1 MLAKP
6 RCTLGYH
13 RSPLRGCKQVRR
25 FPISRYFPTSAEC
38 GHHTIFGTT
47 PIRTFAGD
55 HVQLSLVDVPAG
67 GVIDWHS
74 HGNEQTGMMIAGRAT
89 FYIGDEQQ
97 TLGPGDFYFIPG
109 GVRHRVVAV
118 DGPAQALDVFY
129 PIRDEY
135 R

>member
-1 MLAKP
+1 M
-6 RCTLGYH
+6 
-13 RSPLRGCKQVRR
+13 SR
-25 FPISRYFPTSAEC
+25 FFPTPDEC
-38 GHHTIFGTT
+38 GRHTIFGNTT
-47 PIRTFAGD
+47 IRTFAGD

-74 HGNEQTGMMIAGRAT
+74 HPNEQIGMVTAGKLT
-89 FYIGDEQQ
+89 FFIGAEER

-109 GVRHRVVAV
+109 GVSHRVVAV
-118 DGPAQALDVFY
+118 DGPAQALDEFY

>member
-1 MLAKP
+1 M
-6 RCTLGYH
+6 
-13 RSPLRGCKQVRR
+13 SR
-25 FPISRYFPTSAEC
+25 FFPTPAEC

-74 HGNEQTGMMIAGRAT
+74 HANEQIGMVTLGRLT
-89 FYIGDEQQ
+89 FSIGDEER
-97 TLGPGDFYFIPG
+97 TLTVGDFYLIPG
-109 GVRHRVVAV
+109 GVRHRVVAA

>member
-1 MLAKP
+1 M
-6 RCTLGYH
+6 
-13 RSPLRGCKQVRR
+13 SR
-25 FPISRYFPTSAEC
+25 FFPTPAEC
-38 GHHTIFGTT
+38 GHHTIFGGT

-74 HGNEQTGMMIAGRAT
+74 HPNEQIGMVTAGKLI
-89 FYIGDEQQ
+89 FYIGEEEK
-97 TLGPGDFYFIPG
+97 TLGPREFYFIPG

-129 PIRDEY
+129 PIREEY
-135 R
+135 K